1 MEGKITSVAGKIS
14 EEEVEINFVQ
24 EELFRME
31 LEGVNLMRA
40 HFEEE
45 RRTIRRLKLVE
56 LDI

>member
-1 MEGKITSVAGKIS
+1 LEGKITSVAGKIS

-31 LEGVNLMRA
+31 LEGVNLMRT